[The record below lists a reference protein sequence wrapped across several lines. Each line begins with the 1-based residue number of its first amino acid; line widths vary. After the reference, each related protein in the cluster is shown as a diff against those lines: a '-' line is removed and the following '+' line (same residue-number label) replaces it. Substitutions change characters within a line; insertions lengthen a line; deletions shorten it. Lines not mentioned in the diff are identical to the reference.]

1 MNPLQR
7 IYGTIPSQ
15 RKITAA
21 TRTATT
27 KLFLE
32 ILRRQ
37 AAKQMQGF
45 FFSNEELTNLVKRC
59 YIKVETGL
67 SDKNKI
73 MPDTFVF

>member
-1 MNPLQR
+1 
-7 IYGTIPSQ
+7 
-15 RKITAA
+15 
-21 TRTATT
+21 
-27 KLFLE
+27 
-32 ILRRQ
+32 
-37 AAKQMQGF
+37 MQDC